1 MSKKRYVFCPG
12 FSDGY
17 DTEIQLED
25 MHEVLEYAMVN
36 YVEYF
41 AILDA
46 ISLEYYCSIEL
57 H

>member
-1 MSKKRYVFCPG
+1 MTKTSYVFCPG

-17 DTEIQLED
+17 DTDIQLED
-25 MHEVLEYAMVN
+25 MHEVLEYVTHN
-36 YVEYF
+36 DVEYF

-46 ISLEYYCSIEL
+46 LSLEYYGKIEV

>member
-1 MSKKRYVFCPG
+1 MSGRKYVFCPG

-17 DTEIQLED
+17 DTDIQLDD
-25 MHEVLEYAMVN
+25 MKDVVEYAFT
-36 YVEYF
+36 YEVEYF

-46 ISLEYYCSIEL
+46 CSLEYYGKIEV

>member
-1 MSKKRYVFCPG
+1 MKYVFCPG

-17 DTEIQLED
+17 DTDIQLED
-25 MHEVLEYAMVN
+25 MHEYVLN
-36 YVEYF
+36 NDVEYF

-46 ISLEYYCSIEL
+46 LSLEYYGSIEV